1 MTSKIDDAKTTCEG
15 LQHLIRRLNGA
26 AVDLDKGGESAHELL
41 ALLATTNTCINN
53 LSSQLN
59 SLDRPIQDNTGPD
72 SNVASITA
80 SADDDLQH
88 YSPQKLRA

>member
-1 MTSKIDDAKTTCEG
+1 MTSKIDNAKTTCEG
-15 LQHLIRRLNGA
+15 LQLLMRRLNGA

-59 SLDRPIQDNTGPD
+59 SLDRPMLDNTAPD
-72 SNVASITA
+72 GNVASISTRKN
-80 SADDDLQH
+80 DDIQP
-88 YSPQKLRA
+88 YSPEKLRA

>member
-41 ALLATTNTCINN
+41 ALLATTTHCINN

-59 SLDRPIQDNTGPD
+59 SLDGPEQTN
-72 SNVASITA
+72 SVHESKVASINA
-80 SADDDLQH
+80 SSEDDLHH
-88 YSPQKLRA
+88 YPPQKLRA